1 MRQTSLLLLIATLLI
16 GTRPSAAQDRRR
28 PNNGK
33 GPPRPDVVEPN
44 KGERIA
50 WYGTLDAAR
59 AEAKR
64 TGKPILLVSGAPHC
78 GTTPGVW

>member
-1 MRQTSLLLLIATLLI
+1 MRQTSLLFLVAALLI
-16 GTRPSAAQDRRR
+16 GTQPSAAQDRRR

-33 GPPRPDVVEPN
+33 GPPRPELVEPN

-50 WYGTLDAAR
+50 WYGTLEAAR

-64 TGKPILLVSGAPHC
+64 TGKPILLVSAAPHC